1 MENWIEQPIVD
12 PEIPEGDR
20 RRMAVAL
27 PALLAR
33 PDPEPPRWVRR
44 LFAAGAVLSATAA
57 VALAGVAGGTGRGSA
72 MLAAMM
78 LLFVAIVCTG
88 VARSH
93 EGTRLS
99 RRYAGRYVIPATLDD
114 PALDLLARARRA
126 VGDVSGSRAHR
137 LGLLDAVANDVVL
150 PRHLWEIAG
159 LVRVH
164 ADLRAEQAEAL
175 GEAMT
180 PGLAAVLRPQQEAL
194 RRSVAAV
201 TERVRELEAYAD
213 QVRAADSA
221 LRAGDLRRSDDRYL
235 DLLARAD
242 DTSDLRA
249 LTAEAAA
256 LTAGLHT
263 DNASGPGAA
272 GLHTDNAS
280 GPGAAGLRAGNAP
293 GPRPDD
299 GPGGSA
305 TC

>member
-27 PALLAR
+27 PALLGR

-57 VALAGVAGGTGRGSA
+57 VTLALAAVETGRQSA
-72 MLAAMM
+72 TLAALMV
-78 LLFVAIVCTG
+78 LFVAIVCTG

-99 RRYAGRYVIPATLDD
+99 QRYAGRYVIPAGLDD

-126 VGDVSGSRAHR
+126 VRDVSASRAHR

-150 PRHLWEIAG
+150 PRHLWEIAC

-175 GEAMT
+175 GEVMT

-201 TERVRELEAYAD
+201 TERVRELETYAAK
-213 QVRAADSA
+213 VRAADSA

-235 DLLARAD
+235 DLLARTD

-249 LTAEAAA
+249 LTDQATA
-256 LTAGLHT
+256 LTTALH
-263 DNASGPGAA
+263 P
-272 GLHTDNAS
+272 
-280 GPGAAGLRAGNAP
+280 
-293 GPRPDD
+293 D
-299 GPGGSA
+299 GPA